1 MPRVSKVKT
10 VSSSELAVNIAK
22 FALDKKAE
30 NVVSL
35 NVKNLTNITD
45 EFVICSSDTNI
56 QVKAIADSIRKNT
69 DYKPVR
75 IEGYEHL
82 NWVLLDY
89 IDVIVHVFKT
99 SERNYYNIEKLWGDA
114 PIREF
119 IDEDQ
124 INNNRSSKKLHFI
137 IRIS

>member
-10 VSSSELAVNIAK
+10 VSSSKLAENIAQ

-35 NVKNLTNITD
+35 NVKKLTNITD

-69 DYKPVR
+69 DHKPVR

-114 PIREF
+114 SIREF
-119 IDEDQ
+119 NDED
-124 INNNRSSKKLHFI
+124 
-137 IRIS
+137 

>member
-1 MPRVSKVKT
+1 MPRISKVKT

-114 PIREF
+114 PVREF
-119 IDEDQ
+119 IDED
-124 INNNRSSKKLHFI
+124 
-137 IRIS
+137 

>member
-1 MPRVSKVKT
+1 MTQISKVKADN
-10 VSSSELAVNIAK
+10 VNELAAQIAH

-30 NVVSL
+30 NVIIQ
-35 NVKNLTNITD
+35 NVKYLTSITD

-69 DYKPVR
+69 DHKPIR

-89 IDVIVHVFKT
+89 IDVIVHIFRT
-99 SERNYYNIEKLWGDA
+99 SERNYYNIEKLWADA
-114 PIREF
+114 PLREF
-119 IDEDQ
+119 DDEDFVK
-124 INNNRSSKKLHFI
+124 INSDIK
-137 IRIS
+137 

>member
-10 VSSSELAVNIAK
+10 VSSRKLAENIAQ

-35 NVKNLTNITD
+35 NVKKLTNITD

-69 DYKPVR
+69 DHKPVR

-119 IDEDQ
+119 IDE
-124 INNNRSSKKLHFI
+124 N
-137 IRIS
+137 

>member
-10 VSSSELAVNIAK
+10 VSSRKLAENIAQ

-35 NVKNLTNITD
+35 NVKKLTNITD
-45 EFVICSSDTNI
+45 EFVICSSGTNI

-69 DYKPVR
+69 DHKPVR
-75 IEGYEHL
+75 IEGYENL

-114 PIREF
+114 SIREF
-119 IDEDQ
+119 SDED
-124 INNNRSSKKLHFI
+124 
-137 IRIS
+137 

>member
-10 VSSSELAVNIAK
+10 VSSSKLAVNIAK

-69 DYKPVR
+69 YYKPVR
-75 IEGYEHL
+75 IEGYENL

-114 PIREF
+114 AIREF
-119 IDEDQ
+119 IDED
-124 INNNRSSKKLHFI
+124 
-137 IRIS
+137 

>member
-10 VSSSELAVNIAK
+10 VSSSKLAENIAQ

-35 NVKNLTNITD
+35 NVKKLTNITD
-45 EFVICSSDTNI
+45 EFVICYSDTNI

-69 DYKPVR
+69 DHKPVR

-114 PIREF
+114 SIREF
-119 IDEDQ
+119 SDED
-124 INNNRSSKKLHFI
+124 
-137 IRIS
+137 

>member
-1 MPRVSKVKT
+1 MTQISKAK
-10 VSSSELAVNIAK
+10 AVNASNLAAQIAQ

-30 NVVSL
+30 NVLSL
-35 NVKNLTNITD
+35 NVKDLTNITD

-69 DYKPVR
+69 DHKPIR

-89 IDVIVHVFKT
+89 IDVIVHIFRT
-99 SERNYYNIEKLWGDA
+99 SERDYYNIEKLWADA
-114 PIREF
+114 PLREF
-119 IDEDQ
+119 DDEDFVK
-124 INNNRSSKKLHFI
+124 INSSNK
-137 IRIS
+137 

>member
-10 VSSSELAVNIAK
+10 VSSSKLAEKIAQ

-35 NVKNLTNITD
+35 NVKKLTNITD

-69 DYKPVR
+69 DHKPVR
-75 IEGYEHL
+75 IEGYEQL

-114 PIREF
+114 SIREF
-119 IDEDQ
+119 SDED
-124 INNNRSSKKLHFI
+124 
-137 IRIS
+137 

>member
-10 VSSSELAVNIAK
+10 VSSSKLAENISK
-22 FALDKKAE
+22 FALDKKDE

-124 INNNRSSKKLHFI
+124 INNN
-137 IRIS
+137 

>member
-10 VSSSELAVNIAK
+10 VSSSKLAEDIAQ

-30 NVVSL
+30 KVVSL
-35 NVKNLTNITD
+35 NVKKLTNITD

-69 DYKPVR
+69 DHKPVR
-75 IEGYEHL
+75 IEGYENL

-114 PIREF
+114 SIREF
-119 IDEDQ
+119 SDED
-124 INNNRSSKKLHFI
+124 
-137 IRIS
+137 